1 VKIENL
7 KNKKTII
14 LIKILF
20 STTSFDTIDNGPA
33 LFANLVYTNLL
44 DSKDFDLRILTEDI
58 IGNEK
63 EQIINL
69 DLQQSKYNIFFYQ
82 FIRVYRYHRQA
93 IKIRK
98 KFKFDIIV
106 YNNAFTAFLSVIFL
120 KVPVIVMINDYERL
134 ILKNENFSFKK
145 SYFKNIVLSFL
156 EKTAAKNSKIVI
168 VNSEFMKIKISKA
181 YNIESSKLNILIKGI
196 DLSKYKF
203 RLREKMSNNI
213 QVLFVKADYK
223 RGRLINVVN
232 AIKSISRYN
241 IKLVVIGPPKHELNN
256 VREILDLSGISYE
269 LNGPMRPEKVRNYF
283 NTCDIFCLP
292 PIKEALGVA
301 NMEALASGLPVIT
314 SNVGG
319 IPEVLDNGKC
329 GWIIEPEN
337 SHQLKHALMECIEN
351 DKMRIA
357 KSLYGKEF
365 VTKFNS
371 NDLIKNFTE
380 ILKMGNRI

>member
-1 VKIENL
+1 M
-7 KNKKTII
+7 
-14 LIKILF
+14 IKILF

-69 DLQQSKYNIFFYQ
+69 NLEQTKYNTFFYQ
-82 FIRVYRYHRQA
+82 FIRIYRYHRQA
-93 IKIRK
+93 IEIRK
-98 KFKFDIIV
+98 KFNFNIII
-106 YNNAFTAFLSVIFL
+106 YNNAFTGFLSSLFF
-120 KVPVIVMINDYERL
+120 KVPVVVMLNDYERL
-134 ILKNENFSFKK
+134 DLKSENFRFNKLFLKNSILF
-145 SYFKNIVLSFL
+145 FL
-156 EKTAAKNSKIVI
+156 EKKAIHNAKIVI

-181 YNIESSKLNILIKGI
+181 YNIPSSKLNILIKGI

-256 VREILDLSGISYE
+256 VREILDFSGISYE

-337 SHQLKHALMECIEN
+337 TQQLKHALMECIEN
-351 DKMRIA
+351 DEMRIT
-357 KSLYGKEF
+357 KSLYGKEY
-365 VTKFNS
+365 VNKFNS
-371 NDLIKNFTE
+371 TNLIENFKD
-380 ILKMGNRI
+380 ILKKGV